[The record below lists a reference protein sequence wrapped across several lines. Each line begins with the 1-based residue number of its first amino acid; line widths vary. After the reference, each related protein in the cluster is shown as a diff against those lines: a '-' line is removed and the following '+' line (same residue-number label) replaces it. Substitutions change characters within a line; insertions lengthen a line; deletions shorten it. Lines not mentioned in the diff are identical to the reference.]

1 MWDTINAFFADA
13 GGYLSARYDAAVTYA
28 AQGVDDLLVALGW
41 SELAEQRLVLAT
53 GMVVLAA
60 LLLLAVLVS
69 ARGRRAGRVT
79 GKPLALAA
87 LTRRPRRF
95 GYAAAAVLVLF
106 FGGWSV
112 LAPLASAALA
122 PGVVSPDGSRK
133 TIGHLEGGIIRF
145 IHVREGDT
153 VSAGASL
160 VTLDNTQALARYNEI
175 RERYLHLLAIE
186 ARLLAEQSGAEE
198 IVFPDELA
206 NAEDES
212 AQPAMAG
219 QRALLRSRRAT
230 QTGREKILRQR
241 ILQLD
246 EQNAGLREVIAAQD
260 RQIALIAQE
269 IEGTQKL
276 YERGLERLPR
286 LLALQRAQADLDA
299 EKATNRARIAENE
312 QRAGETE
319 IQVLTTREQAMERAN
334 DELAEVQRT
343 LAELWSQMPSRQDI
357 LERTVIRAPIS
368 GTVMSLRATTETGV
382 IRPGEPVLE
391 LVPED
396 AMLIIDA
403 RVRPTDIDRVRPGL
417 EARVLLTAYKQRNL
431 PRINGVLRSISADRL
446 VDDRTGEAYFL
457 AKVVVN
463 TEDLALLDEVQLSP
477 GMPADVMILND
488 EQTFIDYM
496 LGPILQS
503 MRRSFHEN

>member
-1 MWDTINAFFADA
+1 
-13 GGYLSARYDAAVTYA
+13 
-28 AQGVDDLLVALGW
+28 
-41 SELAEQRLVLAT
+41 
-53 GMVVLAA
+53 
-60 LLLLAVLVS
+60 
-69 ARGRRAGRVT
+69 
-79 GKPLALAA
+79 
-87 LTRRPRRF
+87 
-95 GYAAAAVLVLF
+95 VLVLF
-106 FGGWSV
+106 FGGWSI

-122 PGVVSPDGSRK
+122 PGIVSPDGSRK

-145 IHVREGDT
+145 IHVCEGDI
-153 VSAGASL
+153 VRAGASL

-186 ARLLAEQSGAEE
+186 ARLLAEQ
-198 IVFPDELA
+198 
-206 NAEDES
+206 
-212 AQPAMAG
+212 
-219 QRALLRSRRAT
+219 RALLRSRRAT

-241 ILQLD
+241 VLQLD

-269 IEGTQKL
+269 IGGTQKL

-299 EKATNRARIAENE
+299 EKATNRARIAENG
-312 QRAGETE
+312 QRSGETE
-319 IQVLTTREQAMERAN
+319 IQILTSREQVMERTN
-334 DELAEVQRT
+334 DELAEVQQT

-357 LERTVIRAPIS
+357 LQRTVIRAPIS

-382 IRPGEPVLE
+382 VRPGEPVLE

-403 RVRPTDIDRVRPGL
+403 HVKPTDIDRVRPGM

-431 PRINGVLRSISADRL
+431 PRINGVLRSISADRM
-446 VDDRTGEAYFL
+446 VDDRTGDAYFL
-457 AKVVVN
+457 AKVVVD
-463 TEDLALLDEVQLSP
+463 TEDLALLDEVHLAP

-488 EQTFIDYM
+488 EQTLIDYM

>member
-1 MWDTINAFFADA
+1 MWDTINAFFTDA
-13 GGYLSARYDAAVTYA
+13 GGYLSARYDEAVTYA
-28 AQGVDDLLVALGW
+28 AQGIDDLLVAWGW
-41 SELAEQRLVLAT
+41 TELAEQRLVLAT
-53 GMVVLAA
+53 GTVVLAA
-60 LLLLAVLVS
+60 LLLLVVLVS

-79 GKPLALAA
+79 GKPLALEA

-133 TIGHLEGGIIRF
+133 TIAHLEGGIIRF
-145 IHVREGDT
+145 IHVREGDI
-153 VSAGASL
+153 VRAGAAL
-160 VTLDNTQALARYNEI
+160 VTLDDTQALARYNEI
-175 RERYLHLLAIE
+175 RERYLHVLAIE
-186 ARLLAEQSGAEE
+186 ARLVAEQSGTDE
-198 IVFPDELA
+198 IVFPDDLA
-206 NAEDES
+206 DAEDES

-230 QTGREKILRQR
+230 QTGRERILRQR

-276 YERGLERLPR
+276 YDRGLGTLPR
-286 LLALQRAQADLDA
+286 LLALQRAEADLDA
-299 EKATNRARIAENE
+299 EKAANRARIAENG
-312 QRAGETE
+312 QRIGETE
-319 IQVLTTREQAMERAN
+319 IQLLTIREQAVERAN
-334 DELAEVQRT
+334 DELAGIQRT
-343 LAELWSQMPSRQDI
+343 LAELRSQIPSRQDT

-368 GTVMSLRATTETGV
+368 GTVMNIGPTTETGV

-391 LVPED
+391 IVPED
-396 AMLIIDA
+396 VMLIIDA
-403 RVRPTDIDRVRPGL
+403 RVRPTDIDRVRPGM

-431 PRINGVLRSISADRL
+431 PRIGGVLRSISADRL
-446 VDDRTGEAYFL
+446 VDERTGEAYFL
-457 AKVVVN
+457 AKVVVD
-463 TEDLALLDEVQLSP
+463 TEDLALLDGVRLAP

-488 EQTFIDYM
+488 EQTLIDYL

-503 MRRSFHEN
+503 MRRSFHED